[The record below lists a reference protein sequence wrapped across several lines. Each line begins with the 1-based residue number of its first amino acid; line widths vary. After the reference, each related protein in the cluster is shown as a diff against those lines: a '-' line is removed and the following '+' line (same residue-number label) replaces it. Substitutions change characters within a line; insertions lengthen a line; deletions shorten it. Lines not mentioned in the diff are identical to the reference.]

1 MKTLSYRLER
11 LYINY
16 KTILWLTAL
25 SDVEGG
31 GGGSKYYGIIF

>member
-1 MKTLSYRLER
+1 MSTLSYHFER
-11 LYINY
+11 LYIND

-31 GGGSKYYGIIF
+31 GRSKYYGIIF